1 MLTIQGV
8 YIGSRVVSYGSEGKS
23 RTEIGIQTQS
33 VDGFGQSVA
42 SNTIVRVPAARQTD
56 VAKWDS
62 LRGQPVSVPVFVQA
76 FPSKAG
82 AGYCFWL
89 QNDASPIV
97 VKG

>member
-8 YIGSRVVSYGSEGKS
+8 YIGSRVVPYGTEGKS

-33 VDGFGQSVA
+33 VDGFGQSVS
-42 SNTIVRVPAARQTD
+42 SNTIIRVPAARHAD

-62 LRGQPVSVPVFVQA
+62 LRGHPVSVSVFVQA
-76 FPSKAG
+76 YPSKSG

-89 QNDASPIV
+89 QNDSSPLVI
-97 VKG
+97 KG